1 MDRNHSFMS
10 EPRLDLN
17 RVPTPCFVLDLAAL
31 KRNLKIL
38 QTVQNR
44 TGCHI
49 LLALKGFA
57 MFSVFPLIRQT
68 LKGVCASS
76 PHEARLGRE
85 AFGGEVHAFAA
96 AYSDH
101 DMESLIRTADT
112 LVFNSFNQWRRF
124 KPLIADAKQNIHCG
138 IRINPA
144 HSEVA
149 VPLYDPCAPRSR
161 LGVTADR
168 FREESRSGAGFL
180 DGITGLHF
188 HTLCEKNADAL
199 ERTLR
204 VVEETFGDYLP
215 GMAWVNFG
223 GGHHITRKDYDVD
236 LLCNLIVNF
245 KKKYKV
251 DIYLEPGEAVA
262 LHAGILAASVLD
274 IVDNDGPIA
283 ILDASAATHMP
294 DVLEMPYRPGIEG
307 AGLPGEKPHTY
318 RLAGLSCLAGDIIGD
333 YSFDKPLRIGDRLA
347 FQDMAIYS
355 MVKTN
360 TFNGIQLPAI
370 ATYDI
375 ETDKFTIIREFGY
388 ADYKNRL
395 S

>member
-1 MDRNHSFMS
+1 MS